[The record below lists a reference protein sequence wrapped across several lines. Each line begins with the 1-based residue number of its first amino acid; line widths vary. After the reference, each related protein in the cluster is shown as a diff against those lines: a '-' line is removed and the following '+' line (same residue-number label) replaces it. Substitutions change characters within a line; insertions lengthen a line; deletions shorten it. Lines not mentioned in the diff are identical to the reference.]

1 MNSREKV
8 KKLFN
13 RETTDGIAIDFGG
26 MSSSGISAV
35 AYAKLVEALGLPR
48 RMIKINDIFQ
58 QTAQPDLDVI
68 EALGGDFVQAL
79 PMRLRFGIS
88 SKQWKEWT
96 MTDGTPCLVPS
107 EFNPVTDE
115 KGNKIIIAYGVPYA
129 CMPDRGFYYDQT
141 AHLLEDAEE
150 ISDLDGFPFPVME
163 EDEIEF
169 IKIEVEELYEN
180 TDKAIVF
187 RLGGSIFEQGQRDF
201 NYENFYC
208 NLLINKELMHMYFRR
223 LTNAYLANLKRLLPV
238 IGDKIQVVQ
247 FFDDLGAQT
256 GLQISVNTYREMI
269 MPYHKEMYAYI
280 HKTCPEVKVLLHCC
294 GGIFDLI
301 PSLTE
306 AGVDLLNPVQVSAAG
321 MEPQKLK
328 NAYGDKMIFWGGG
341 ADMQD
346 FVQKTDDLD
355 EIRKHVDGLIQTFS
369 QGGGFVFTQI
379 HNIQY
384 DVPPEKVIAIYET
397 AKKYKR

>member
-1 MNSREKV
+1 
-8 KKLFN
+8 
-13 RETTDGIAIDFGG
+13 
-26 MSSSGISAV
+26 
-35 AYAKLVEALGLPR
+35 
-48 RMIKINDIFQ
+48 
-58 QTAQPDLDVI
+58 
-68 EALGGDFVQAL
+68 
-79 PMRLRFGIS
+79 
-88 SKQWKEWT
+88 
-96 MTDGTPCLVPS
+96 
-107 EFNPVTDE
+107 
-115 KGNKIIIAYGVPYA
+115 
-129 CMPDRGFYYDQT
+129 
-141 AHLLEDAEE
+141 
-150 ISDLDGFPFPVME
+150 
-163 EDEIEF
+163 
-169 IKIEVEELYEN
+169 
-180 TDKAIVF
+180 
-187 RLGGSIFEQGQRDF
+187 
-201 NYENFYC
+201 
-208 NLLINKELMHMYFRR
+208 MYFRR

-238 IGDKIQVVQ
+238 IGDKIQAVQ

-256 GLQISVNTYREMI
+256 GLQISINTYREMI

-280 HKTCPEVKVLLHCC
+280 HKTCPGVKVLLHCC

>member
-1 MNSREKV
+1 M
-8 KKLFN
+8 
-13 RETTDGIAIDFGG
+13 
-26 MSSSGISAV
+26 
-35 AYAKLVEALGLPR
+35 
-48 RMIKINDIFQ
+48 
-58 QTAQPDLDVI
+58 
-68 EALGGDFVQAL
+68 
-79 PMRLRFGIS
+79 
-88 SKQWKEWT
+88 
-96 MTDGTPCLVPS
+96 
-107 EFNPVTDE
+107 
-115 KGNKIIIAYGVPYA
+115 
-129 CMPDRGFYYDQT
+129 
-141 AHLLEDAEE
+141 
-150 ISDLDGFPFPVME
+150 
-163 EDEIEF
+163 
-169 IKIEVEELYEN
+169 
-180 TDKAIVF
+180 
-187 RLGGSIFEQGQRDF
+187 
-201 NYENFYC
+201 
-208 NLLINKELMHMYFRR
+208 
-223 LTNAYLANLKRLLPV
+223 
-238 IGDKIQVVQ
+238 
-247 FFDDLGAQT
+247 
-256 GLQISVNTYREMI
+256 
-269 MPYHKEMYAYI
+269 
-280 HKTCPEVKVLLHCC
+280 LLHCC

>member
-8 KKLFN
+8 KKLLN
-13 RETTDGIAIDFGG
+13 REITDGIAIDFGG

-35 AYAKLVEALGLPR
+35 AYAKLVKALGLPE

-88 SKQWKEWT
+88 SKSWKESV

-107 EFNPVTDE
+107 ELNPVTDE
-115 KGNKIIIAYGVPYA
+115 KGNKYIYVNGIPYA
-129 CMPDRGFYYDQT
+129 CMPAHGFYYDQT

-150 ISDLDGFPFPVME
+150 VSDLEGYPPPLME

-169 IKIEVEELYEN
+169 IKEEIEELYCN
-180 TDKAIVF
+180 TDKSIVF
-187 RLGGSIFEQGQRDF
+187 RLGGSVFEQGQRDF

-208 NLLINKELMHMYFRR
+208 NLIVNKEVMHAYFRK
-223 LTNAYLANLKRLLPV
+223 LTDSYLQNLKNLLPLV
-238 IGDKIQVVQ
+238 GDKIQAVQ
-247 FFDDLGAQT
+247 FFDDLGAQS
-256 GLQISVNTYREMI
+256 GLQISVDTYREMI
-269 MPYHKEMYAYI
+269 MPYHKEMSSYI
-280 HKTCPEVKVLLHCC
+280 HDTCPEVKVLLHCC

-301 PSLTE
+301 PSLIE
-306 AGVDLLNPVQVSAAG
+306 AGVDLLNPVQVSAVG
-321 MEPQKLK
+321 MDPDRLK
-328 NAYGDKMIFWGGG
+328 EAYGDRIIFWGGG

-346 FVQKTDDLD
+346 FVQKTEDL
-355 EIRKHVDGLIQTFS
+355 EAVREHVDGLIKAFS
-369 QGGGFVFTQI
+369 KNGGFIFTQI

-384 DVPPEKVIAIYET
+384 DVPPEKIIAIYET
-397 AKKYKR
+397 AKKYKG